1 MCDLRP
7 GTVSR
12 SSVMPPLHEARLRLR
27 VNTPHVRLQN
37 GARAFTGTA
46 QIGSFRERERGP
58 FAGIV
63 TGPSAPNRAAAQ
75 AISVESAAAAG
86 ARARPLILRVARSP
100 PSSRL
105 ANSRSF
111 SRLRPMEAA
120 QRTTDRVLVTHAASA
135 ALSAR
140 ARCCARSCVSDARA
154 GLVVLSRGKTFRR
167 GFVDLPACQ
176 HRARLRGM
184 QHRHEAWGGRRRFSP
199 QRLSR
204 PAQRRNR
211 NAAHAS
217 HVARVHHTVNLRN
230 KTRPECP
237 RMSLHAPRMPDGI
250 RYVMTSVAGR
260 LHKQAGSEPWPA

>member
-1 MCDLRP
+1 MPSTPAKFLTG
-7 GTVSR
+7 GTS
-12 SSVMPPLHEARLRLR
+12 
-27 VNTPHVRLQN
+27 
-37 GARAFTGTA
+37 
-46 QIGSFRERERGP
+46 

-217 HVARVHHTVNLRN
+217 HVARVHHTPRGAGPDHARQTNLGPPSPRFSPRRARTSAQRRAN
-230 KTRPECP
+230 PDATSPRPHESPRATRRPAWGP
-237 RMSLHAPRMPDGI
+237 SRRA
-250 RYVMTSVAGR
+250 SVTARGLSPAASSGARDSPAGAR
-260 LHKQAGSEPWPA
+260 WPPAR